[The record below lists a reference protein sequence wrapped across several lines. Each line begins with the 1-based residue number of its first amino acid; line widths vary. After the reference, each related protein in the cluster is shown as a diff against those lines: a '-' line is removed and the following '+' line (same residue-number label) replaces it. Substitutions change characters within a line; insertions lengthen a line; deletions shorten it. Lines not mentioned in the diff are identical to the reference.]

1 MFEAKQTHCGQYRKY
16 GDFFRVWEIETD
28 MSKEAVLEKCF
39 AELYKRRLPESAE
52 YHREIRFETGGHSGD
67 ADYYFR
73 GYYTLE
79 SIDNGYKFTV
89 CEPYAD

>member
-1 MFEAKQTHCGQYRKY
+1 MFAAKQIHCGQYKKY

-28 MSKEAVLEKCF
+28 MPREAVLEKCF
-39 AELYKRRLPESAE
+39 AELCKTELPESAE
-52 YHREIRFETGGHSGD
+52 YHREIRLGTGGHSGD
-67 ADYYFR
+67 ASYYFR

-79 SIDNGYKFTV
+79 AVEKGYKFTV